1 MLNAFSVDV
10 EDWYQVSDFEDV
22 VAPSSWDA
30 HESRVVR
37 NTERILGLLD
47 EHGVKGTF
55 FVLTWNAERH
65 PDLVR
70 RIARAG
76 HEVASH
82 GHRHRLIFDQ
92 TPAEFREDL
101 RRSKALLED
110 LTGEPVLG
118 YRAPS
123 FSLTARSIWAL
134 DVLMEAGLRYDS
146 SIFPVRD
153 RLYGIPDARR
163 FPFVIRRE
171 GDRELV
177 EFPMSTARVLGR
189 NWPLGGGA
197 YLRVLPYPYIRW
209 GMRRVN
215 GEGQPALVYLHPW
228 EVDPGQP
235 RIRSRGKRG
244 ISVHYV
250 NLAGTEARLRRLLRD
265 FEFAPVRDVLRLK
278 P

>member
-22 VAPSSWDA
+22 VAPSAWGTY
-30 HESRVVR
+30 ESRVVA

-55 FVLTWNAERH
+55 FILAWNAERH

-76 HEVASH
+76 HEIASH

-92 TPAEFREDL
+92 TPAEFAEDL
-101 RRSKALLED
+101 RRSKDILED

-123 FSLTARSIWAL
+123 FSLTTRSIWAL
-134 DVLMEAGLRYDS
+134 DVLLEAGLRYDS
-146 SIFPVRD
+146 SIFPVSD

-163 FPFVIRRE
+163 FPFVIRRAGE
-171 GDRELV
+171 RELV

-197 YLRVLPYPYIRW
+197 YLRVLPYPYLRW

-215 GEGQPALVYLHPW
+215 AEGQPALVYLHPW

-235 RIRSRGKRG
+235 RIKSRGKRG
-244 ISVHYV
+244 VSVHYV
-250 NLAGTEARLRRLLRD
+250 NLAGTEPRLRRLLRE
-265 FEFAPVRDVLRLK
+265 FEFAPMRQVLGIK

>member
-1 MLNAFSVDV
+1 MLNAISVDV

-22 VAPSSWDA
+22 VEPAAWDTY
-30 HESRVVR
+30 ESRVVA

-92 TPAEFREDL
+92 TPDEFREDL
-101 RRSKALLED
+101 LRSKGLLED

-123 FSLTARSIWAL
+123 FSLTARSTWAL

-146 SIFPVRD
+146 SIFPVSD

-177 EFPMSTARVLGR
+177 EFPMSTTRALGR

-197 YLRVLPYPYIRW
+197 YLRVLPYPYLRW

-215 GEGQPALVYLHPW
+215 AEGHPALVYLHPW

-235 RIRSRGKRG
+235 RIKTRGKRG

-250 NLAGTEARLRRLLRD
+250 NLAGTEARLRRLLRE
-265 FEFAPVRDVLRLK
+265 FEFAPMRHVLGIK

>member
-22 VAPSSWDA
+22 VAPSAWGTY
-30 HESRVVR
+30 ESRVVA

-55 FVLTWNAERH
+55 FILTWNAERH

-76 HEVASH
+76 HEIASH

-92 TPAEFREDL
+92 TPAEFAEDL
-101 RRSKALLED
+101 RRSKAILED

-123 FSLTARSIWAL
+123 FSLTTRSIWAL

-146 SIFPVRD
+146 SIFPVSD

-163 FPFVIRRE
+163 FPFVIRRAGE
-171 GDRELV
+171 RELV
-177 EFPMSTARVLGR
+177 EFPMSTARILGR

-235 RIRSRGKRG
+235 RIKSHGKRG
-244 ISVHYV
+244 VSVHYV
-250 NLAGTEARLRRLLRD
+250 NLAGTEARLHRLLRD
-265 FEFAPVRDVLRLK
+265 FEFAPIRQVLGIK